1 MSQRGRVLPL
11 PSSGH
16 AGRVFTV
23 SELTQGIKNTLE
35 DRFGV
40 VVVQGEV
47 SNLSRASSGHTYF
60 SLKDESAQIQIALFA
75 RHMTPALRDVLREG
89 LAVQIEGELSVYA
102 KKGEYQIIAARV
114 EPVGYGALQAQFDA
128 LKRKLAAE
136 GLFAPDRKRPLP
148 LYPTRLGIVTSE
160 TGAAL
165 RDMLRILRARAPYA
179 SVTLADTRVQGE
191 GAARE
196 IAAAIARMNAWGQ
209 VEVIIVGRGGGSPQ
223 DLWAFNEEAVV
234 RAIVLSRI
242 PVVSAVGHE
251 VDISLADLAA
261 DVRAATPT
269 HAAQLVVKDVEEI
282 RRTLRDMS
290 RHARE
295 RIVLELRQARAQLKG
310 YETHHALR
318 EPEKRVRDRL
328 QDLDRID
335 ARLARALG
343 DWVVSR
349 RSKTELLTERL
360 RAHAPSRSFA
370 RAQERIESFR
380 QRAIKTLASGLARRR
395 ERIESEERL
404 LDSFDHRRV
413 LERGYALVWTEDQ
426 AKLLKRGSGLVPSDA
441 IEVQFFDARAGARVT
456 RVAPE
461 PSESGKESS

>member
-23 SELTQGIKNTLE
+23 SELTQGIKNTIE
-35 DRFGV
+35 ERFGV

-60 SLKDESAQIQIALFA
+60 DLKDENAKIRVALFA
-75 RHMTPALRDVLREG
+75 RQMPPTLRDVLQDG
-89 LAVQIEGELSVYA
+89 LAAQIEGELSVYA

-114 EPVGYGALQAQFDA
+114 EPVGYGALQAQFEA

-148 LYPTRLGIVTSE
+148 LYPTRIGIVTSE

-179 SVTLADTRVQGE
+179 SITVADTRVQGD
-191 GAARE
+191 GAAQE
-196 IAAAIARMNAWGQ
+196 IAAAIARMNAWGG

-234 RAIVLSRI
+234 RAIVRSRLPI
-242 PVVSAVGHE
+242 VSAVGHE

-269 HAAQLVVKDVEEI
+269 HAAQIVVKDAEEI
-282 RRTLRDMS
+282 RRTLREMS

-295 RIVLELRQARAQLKG
+295 RIVRELKEARAQLRG
-310 YETHHALR
+310 FETHHALR
-318 EPEKRVRDRL
+318 LPGQRVREEL
-328 QDLDRID
+328 QNLDQIQ

-343 DWVVSR
+343 SWVLYR
-349 RSKTELLTERL
+349 RRRTEVLTERL

-370 RAQERIESFR
+370 RAQERIESIR
-380 QRAIKTLASGLARRR
+380 QRALKSLASSFARRR
-395 ERIESEERL
+395 ERIESQERL
-404 LDSFDHRRV
+404 LDSFDHHRV

-426 AKLLKRGSGLVPSDA
+426 GKLLKRGSGLSPSDT

-461 PSESGKESS
+461 PPVSGKEAS

>member
-16 AGRVFTV
+16 QGRVFTV

-40 VVVQGEV
+40 VLVQGEV
-47 SNLSRASSGHTYF
+47 SNLSKPSSGHVYF
-60 SLKDESAQIQIALFA
+60 SLKDENSQIKIALFA
-75 RHMTPALRDVLREG
+75 RQVTAALRELLRDG
-89 LAVQIEGELSVYA
+89 LAVQIEGEVSVYA

-114 EPVGYGALQAQFDA
+114 EPVGYGALQAQFEA
-128 LKRKLAAE
+128 LKRKLSAE

-148 LYPTRLGIVTSE
+148 RYPTRIGIVTSE
-160 TGAAL
+160 SGAAL
-165 RDMLRILRARAPYA
+165 RDMLRILQSRAPYA
-179 SVTLADTRVQGE
+179 SITLADTRVQGE
-191 GAARE
+191 GAAQE
-196 IAAAIARMNAWGQ
+196 IASAIERMNAWGG
-209 VEVIIVGRGGGSPQ
+209 VEVLIVGRGGGSPL

-234 RAIVLSRI
+234 RAIVRSRI

-269 HAAQLVVKDVEEI
+269 HAAQIVVQDLSEI

-295 RIVLELRQARAQLKG
+295 RILRELRQARAQLRG
-310 YETHHALR
+310 FETHHALR
-318 EPEKRVRDRL
+318 LPGQRVREELQSLDQIQERL
-328 QDLDRID
+328 S
-335 ARLARALG
+335 RALG
-343 DWVVSR
+343 NWVVSR
-349 RSKTELLTERL
+349 RRKTEVLTERL

-370 RAQERIESFR
+370 RAHERIESFR
-380 QRAIKTLASGLARRR
+380 QRALRTLSGSLARRLAS
-395 ERIESEERL
+395 IESKRRL

-413 LERGYALVWTEDQ
+413 LERGYALVWAEDG
-426 AKLLKRGSGLVPSDA
+426 AKLLRHGAGLSPGDP
-441 IEVQFFDARAGARVT
+441 IEVQFFDARAEANVT
-456 RVAPE
+456 RVTPE
-461 PSESGKESS
+461 PPESGKEAS

>member
-23 SELTQGIKNTLE
+23 SELTQGIKSALE

-47 SNLSRASSGHTYF
+47 SNLSRPSSGHTYF
-60 SLKDESAQIQIALFA
+60 HLKDENAQIQIALFA
-75 RHMTPALRDVLREG
+75 RHSTPALREVLQDG
-89 LAVQIEGELSVYA
+89 LAVQIEGELSVYPR
-102 KKGEYQIIAARV
+102 KGEYQIIAVRV
-114 EPVGYGALQAQFDA
+114 EPVGYGELQAQFEA

-160 TGAAL
+160 AGAAL

-179 SVTLADTRVQGE
+179 SITVADTRVQGE
-191 GAARE
+191 GAAQE
-196 IAAAIARMNAWGQ
+196 IAAAIARMNAWGG

-234 RAIVLSRI
+234 RAIVRSRI

-269 HAAQLVVKDVEEI
+269 HAAQIVVKDLEEI

-295 RIVLELRQARAQLKG
+295 RIVRELRQARSQLKG

-318 EPEKRVRDRL
+318 RPGQRVQEELQGLDQIQERL
-328 QDLDRID
+328 L
-335 ARLARALG
+335 RALG
-343 DWVVSR
+343 SWVVSR
-349 RSKTELLTERL
+349 RGRTEVLTERL

-370 RAQERIESFR
+370 RARERIESFR
-380 QRAIKTLASGLARRR
+380 RRALTTLASSLARRR
-395 ERIESEERL
+395 QRIESDERL
-404 LDSFDHRRV
+404 LDSFDHHRV

-426 AKLLKRGSGLVPSDA
+426 GKLLKRGSGLSPSDT

-456 RVAPE
+456 RVAPD
-461 PSESGKESS
+461 PPESGKEAP